1 MFNPIIKDKVR
12 FYQKG
17 KWNNLNVGRYIQG
30 SLLVLSRMK
39 YPRKVQTNQG
49 RYHGYTCERPQ
60 NLSALKKEI
69 LVLFRILFFG

>member
-30 SLLVLSRMK
+30 RLLVLSRMT
-39 YPRKVQTNQG
+39 YLRKVQTNQG
-49 RYHGYTCERPQ
+49 RYHGYTE
-60 NLSALKKEI
+60 NKTNFNVKTGE
-69 LVLFRILFFG
+69 LFWKT